1 MFNHCPHCGGFS
13 LLFYTVIQRRMFHMG
28 YHHPFDSET
37 FAFSQQSK
45 PFVGVQVSGP
55 QRQLITGCGLQHP
68 DGLRRQ
74 FPVRSR
80 GRQKMRR
87 HL

>member
-37 FAFSQQSK
+37 FAFSLAEQA
-45 PFVGVQVSGP
+45 
-55 QRQLITGCGLQHP
+55 
-68 DGLRRQ
+68 LRRRSG
-74 FPVRSR
+74 VRYSVS
-80 GRQKMRR
+80 
-87 HL
+87 